1 MYLLADTADTEG
13 EEERAKTRQSKHES
27 KFCSRG
33 VARYYHRYDWD
44 HSRKVST
51 IRSTMA
57 LLRGTIVPLLVS
69 AFSVRQSALYL
80 SRKEG

>member
-13 EEERAKTRQSKHES
+13 GEKSKNKTIKHES

-57 LLRGTIVPLLVS
+57 LRGTIVPSKS

>member
-1 MYLLADTADTEG
+1 MYLLADTADTERKK
-13 EEERAKTRQSKHES
+13 EQKQDNQNES

-57 LLRGTIVPLLVS
+57 LRGTILAAPSKVHFLYASLHYTLVG
-69 AFSVRQSALYL
+69 
-80 SRKEG
+80 RK